1 MKYYGS
7 EGGGS
12 YLVKGGG
19 EPIKLPIAPP
29 KPLPSL
35 SQALIAV
42 EWGSDRNEE
51 PMKSR
56 AESFQRLA
64 GDGRVIPG
72 GKMAHSL
79 RSMGSAALN
88 FAAVASGTLD
98 LYW

>member
-1 MKYYGS
+1 
-7 EGGGS
+7 
-12 YLVKGGG
+12 
-19 EPIKLPIAPP
+19 
-29 KPLPSL
+29 
-35 SQALIAV
+35 
-42 EWGSDRNEE
+42 
-51 PMKSR
+51 MKSR

-64 GDGRVIPG
+64 GDGRGFLG